1 MFIALCPKE
10 VIALEQALEKNEEEV
25 MQETQV
31 FIMKTVNK
39 GPAIDMG
46 FAKPKSDH
54 IDTKIVIFNILS

>member
-46 FAKPKSDH
+46 FCKAQE
-54 IDTKIVIFNILS
+54 

>member
-46 FAKPKSDH
+46 FAKSPRVTTSTQK
-54 IDTKIVIFNILS
+54 V